1 MWQLGL
7 GGGSESY
14 PERPDEADCIY
25 YLKTGFCGYV
35 AFGKGCFDELC
46 QVAGVMRS
54 AGGEYPERIGQP
66 VCQYYMRT
74 GMCKFGASCKYHH
87 PRQGIGSSSTLAL
100 NMSGYPLRP
109 GEKECSY
116 YLKTGQCKFG
126 VTCKFHHPQP
136 TAIIS
141 PPPPPPLAQAQTPES
156 LSMSSAIY
164 PTSVASSQ
172 QYGVFSGNWPV
183 ARPSLLPG
191 SYLPGTYGPVILPPG
206 MVPFPGWNPYQTPVS
221 PVASPNTVGGGPLYA
236 INPHLSPP
244 MSSYT
249 GSYLSMPSSTGPS
262 KKEHAFPERPGEPEC
277 QYFLKT
283 GDCRFGS
290 SCRYHHPQEWNVPR
304 TNFVLSPMGLP
315 LRPVGPTRAEIAS
328 SNITSATQLG
338 GDCTSL
344 AFPLLLANIALTQ
357 LGKSSTHLAASSEYK
372 KFMLLPIGGGAPLC
386 SHYAQKGVCKF
397 GPSCRFDHP
406 MGTLSY
412 SPSESSLADM
422 PVAPYPVGSSIGT
435 LAPSSSSSDLRVQQ
449 EEVISAATNKED
461 GLSMTSMPSA
471 SVGSSL
477 SQSMPLSGSST

>member
-1 MWQLGL
+1 MMEMSQSDPVTEWNSSGGQTGLEEPMWQLGL
-7 GGGSESY
+7 GVGSESY

-25 YLKTGFCGYV
+25 YLRTGFCGYGSRCR
-35 AFGKGCFDELC
+35 FNHPPDRGS
-46 QVAGVMRS
+46 VAGIMRP
-54 AGGEYPERIGQP
+54 ARGEYPERIGQP

-87 PRQGIGSSSTLAL
+87 PRQGVGSSTTVAL

-116 YLKTGQCKFG
+116 YVKTGQCKFG

-141 PPPPPPLAQAQTPES
+141 PPPLALAQAQAPES
-156 LSMSSAIY
+156 LAIY
-164 PTSVASSQ
+164 PTMQSSVASSQ
-172 QYGVFSGNWPV
+172 QYGVFSSNWPV

-206 MVPFPGWNPYQTPVS
+206 MVPFPGWNPYQAAVS

-249 GSYLSMPSSTGPS
+249 GSMPSSTGPS
-262 KKEHAFPERPGEPEC
+262 RKEDAFPERPGEPEC

-283 GDCRFGS
+283 GDCRFGA
-290 SCRYHHPQEWNVPR
+290 SCRYHHPQEWNLQKI
-304 TNFVLSPMGLP
+304 NFVLSPMGLP
-315 LRPVGPTRAEIAS
+315 LRP
-328 SNITSATQLG
+328 
-338 GDCTSL
+338 
-344 AFPLLLANIALTQ
+344 
-357 LGKSSTHLAASSEYK
+357 
-372 KFMLLPIGGGAPLC
+372 GAPLC

-397 GPSCRFDHP
+397 GASCRFDHP
-406 MGTLSY
+406 MGTLLSY
-412 SPSESSLADM
+412 SPSASSLADM
-422 PVAPYPVGSSIGT
+422 PVAPYPVGSSIAT
-435 LAPSSSSSDLRVQQ
+435 LAPSSSSSSDLRVL
-449 EEVISAATNKED
+449 ISAASNKED
-461 GLSMTSMPSA
+461 VLAMTSMPSA

-477 SQSMPLSGSST
+477 SKSMPLSGSST

>member
-1 MWQLGL
+1 MSQSDPVTEWNSSSGGQTGLEEPMWQLGL
-7 GGGSESY
+7 GVGSDSY

-25 YLKTGFCGYV
+25 YLRTGFCGYGSRCR
-35 AFGKGCFDELC
+35 FNHPPNRGS
-46 QVAGVMRS
+46 VAGVMRP
-54 AGGEYPERIGQP
+54 AGGEYPQRIGQP

-87 PRQGIGSSSTLAL
+87 PRQGVGSSSTVAL

-116 YLKTGQCKFG
+116 YVKTGQCKFG

-136 TAIIS
+136 TAIIPPP

-156 LSMSSAIY
+156 LSMPSAIY
-164 PTSVASSQ
+164 PTMQSSVASSQ

-183 ARPSLLPG
+183 AQPSVLPG
-191 SYLPGTYGPVILPPG
+191 SYLQGTYGPIILPPG
-206 MVPFPGWNPYQTPVS
+206 MVPFPGWNPYQAPVS
-221 PVASPNTVGGGPLYA
+221 PVASTNTVGGGSLYA
-236 INPHLSPP
+236 INPHLSPL

-249 GSYLSMPSSTGPS
+249 GSYLSMPSSTGPSS

-290 SCRYHHPQEWNVPR
+290 SCRYHHPQEWNVPK

-315 LRPVGPTRAEIAS
+315 LRP
-328 SNITSATQLG
+328 
-338 GDCTSL
+338 
-344 AFPLLLANIALTQ
+344 
-357 LGKSSTHLAASSEYK
+357 
-372 KFMLLPIGGGAPLC
+372 GAPLC

-412 SPSESSLADM
+412 SPSASSLADM

-435 LAPSSSSSDLRVQQ
+435 LAPSSSSSSDLRVQQ
-449 EEVISAATNKED
+449 EEVISAASNKED

-477 SQSMPLSGSST
+477 SKSMPLSGSST

>member
-1 MWQLGL
+1 MEMSQSDPVTEWNSSGGQTGLEEPMWQLGL

-25 YLKTGFCGYV
+25 YLKTGFCGYGSRCR
-35 AFGKGCFDELC
+35 FNHPRDRGS
-46 QVAGVMRS
+46 VAGVMRS

-315 LRPVGPTRAEIAS
+315 LRP
-328 SNITSATQLG
+328 
-338 GDCTSL
+338 
-344 AFPLLLANIALTQ
+344 
-357 LGKSSTHLAASSEYK
+357 
-372 KFMLLPIGGGAPLC
+372 GAPLC